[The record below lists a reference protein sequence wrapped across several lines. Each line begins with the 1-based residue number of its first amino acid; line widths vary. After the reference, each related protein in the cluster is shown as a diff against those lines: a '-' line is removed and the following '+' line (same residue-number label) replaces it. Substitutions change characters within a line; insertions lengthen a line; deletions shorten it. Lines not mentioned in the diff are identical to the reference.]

1 MGGGGDLRS
10 KSSYP
15 LFANKPVGVP
25 KTSILKDR
33 IEPFYKSSQYEKVN
47 LLA

>member
-1 MGGGGDLRS
+1 MGGGGDLGS

-15 LFANKPVGVP
+15 AFAHRPVGVP
-25 KTSILKDR
+25 KSSILKDR
-33 IEPFYKSSQYEKVN
+33 IELFYKSSQYQRVN